1 MSLTNW
7 EKDASKKSGITVISK
22 SERRNK
28 NNIKMLHHNAYR
40 CRNAEETRHFYE
52 DILEMPLVAALVEPI
67 DPVTNKPDPYMHL
80 YFELADGSCLAF
92 FDFPACF
99 EREGATFKPNN
110 PFMHH
115 IALEVKGEEV
125 LQEYMRRVREAG
137 IDFMELDHGYCHS
150 IYIPDPNGML
160 VELTTNVALTE
171 QFFDDAAATAHSDLA
186 QWMEMRSSPKLVAAS

>member
-1 MSLTNW
+1 MSLSNW
-7 EKDASKKSGITVISK
+7 KKDASKKAGITAVPKNVRRSK
-22 SERRNK
+22 I
-28 NNIKMLHHNAYR
+28 NIKMLHHNAYR
-40 CRNAEETRHFYE
+40 CRSAEETRHFYE
-52 DILEMPLVAALVEPI
+52 DLLGMPLVAALIEPI

-92 FDFPACF
+92 FDFPSHF
-99 EREGATFKPNN
+99 EREKATFEPNN

-115 IALEVKGEEV
+115 IALEVKGEHI
-125 LQEYMRRVREAG
+125 LQEYMRRIKEAG

-160 VELTTNVALTE
+160 VELTTNVDVTE

-186 QWMEMRSSPKLVAAS
+186 RWEEMRSSHKPVGG

>member
-1 MSLTNW
+1 MSLANW
-7 EKDASKKSGITVISK
+7 KKDASKKSGITAISK
-22 SERRNK
+22 NERRNK
-28 NNIKMLHHNAYR
+28 TNIKMLHHNAYR

-52 DILEMPLVAALVEPI
+52 DLLGMPLVAALIEPI

-99 EREGATFKPNN
+99 EREGATFEPNN

-115 IALEVKGEEV
+115 IALEIKGEEM
-125 LQEYMRRVREAG
+125 LQEYMRRVKEAG

-160 VELTTNVALTE
+160 VELTTNVAVTE

-186 QWMEMRSSPKLVAAS
+186 KWMELRSSQKAA